1 MGCTQRV
8 GGRHGHAAVRVL
20 SPTLNNWLTLAPP
33 HFMGRSSYS
42 RVVLVGCHMKKE
54 KADVFEAAAA
64 AYLLL
69 QRPATQHQYVGIIAD
84 WRQFL
89 GAKSPMRATDL
100 DAARYAKMVGERK
113 GYRGQVTKATVARK
127 LSALKCL
134 YDSLVEA
141 GKVERN
147 PITPILKN
155 FRHAHTGDRRPT
167 ELLDFREVVRLME
180 APSLTTREGQRDR
193 AFFALLFGCALR
205 VGEVSEL
212 RVGDVRANAAGDL
225 YIHLAHT
232 KNGHEVMQPCPPQF
246 AEAIKTYAQTRREE
260 GASATDFL
268 LVLYYADG
276 RPHKNQLNT
285 TQLRRVFHRWVTD
298 LRIPGRITPHS
309 GRATAITLLL
319 EMGLPHREVRKFSRH
334 SSVAMVERYDKLRD
348 TGAENVAAAVDYK
361 KIIKP

>member
-1 MGCTQRV
+1 MGLMAKKS
-8 GGRHGHAAVRVL
+8 GG
-20 SPTLNNWLTLAPP
+20 
-33 HFMGRSSYS
+33 
-42 RVVLVGCHMKKE
+42 
-54 KADVFEAAAA
+54 DVFESAVA

-69 QRPATQHQYVGIIAD
+69 QRPSTQHQYSGIVAE
-84 WRQFL
+84 WLTFL

-100 DAARYAKMVGERK
+100 DAARFAKLVGDRE
-113 GYRGQVTKATVARK
+113 GYRGQVTRATVSRK

-141 GKVERN
+141 GKLARN
-147 PITPILKN
+147 PVTPVMKT
-155 FRHAHTGDRRPT
+155 FRNAHTGDRRPT
-167 ELLDFREVVRLME
+167 ELLDFAQVVRLME
-180 APSLTTREGQRDR
+180 APSPSTREGQRDR
-193 AFFALLFGCALR
+193 SFFALLFGCALR

-298 LRIPGRITPHS
+298 SSGFPAALLR
-309 GRATAITLLL
+309 TAA
-319 EMGLPHREVRKFSRH
+319 GPQ
-334 SSVAMVERYDKLRD
+334 
-348 TGAENVAAAVDYK
+348 
-361 KIIKP
+361 P